1 MAIQPAQ
8 PQTIGGVLD
17 TTFQLYKASV
27 VNVWIL
33 CLLGALGGALPSL
46 YMVFG
51 GAANPADPLAAFSMM
66 SKPGYWL
73 ANLATIIL
81 SLWSM
86 GAVYLKVHAIGTD
99 AELSLG
105 EALTGALRKVPSL
118 FVAGLLFGIAL
129 TIGLI
134 LLVIPGL
141 ILMVSLMLCFNL
153 VLFEDKGP
161 VAALTGSH
169 NLVWGNWW
177 RTLAVLSVGFILVMV
192 IYMAVGLVFGV
203 AIPLVGLGAG
213 DPLMFGLISGV
224 VIGVLAS
231 LVLTPFYVSMGI
243 ALYWDLKMRKEGGDL
258 AARVGALGTA

>member
-1 MAIQPAQ
+1 MAIQPTQ

-17 TTFQLYKASV
+17 TTFQLYKGSIGK
-27 VNVWIL
+27 VWIL
-33 CLLGALGGALPSL
+33 CLLGAIGGTLPSL

-51 GAANPADPLAAFSMM
+51 GSANPADPLAALGMM

-99 AELSLG
+99 TDMGLG
-105 EALTGALRKVPSL
+105 EALTTGLRKVPLL
-118 FVAGLLFGIAL
+118 FVTGVLFGIAL
-129 TIGLI
+129 AVGLV

-161 VAALTGSH
+161 IAALTGSH

-177 RTLAVLSVGFILVMV
+177 RTTAVLTVGLIIVMV
-192 IYMAVGLVFGV
+192 IYVAVGVVLGV
-203 AIPLVGLGAG
+203 AIPLIGLGAG
-213 DPLMFGLISGV
+213 DPLMVGLISGV
-224 VIGVLAS
+224 IIGVLAS
-231 LVLTPFYVSMGI
+231 VVLTPFYVSMGI

-258 AARVGALGTA
+258 AARVGSLGTA